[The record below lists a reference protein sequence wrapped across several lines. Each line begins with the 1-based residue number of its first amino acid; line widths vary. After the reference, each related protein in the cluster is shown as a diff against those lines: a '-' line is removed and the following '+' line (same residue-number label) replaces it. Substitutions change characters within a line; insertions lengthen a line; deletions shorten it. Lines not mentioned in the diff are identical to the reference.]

1 MVSNEAKLSQH
12 LIDNVNASR
21 DFVRSLKAEAD
32 EKRSLPEKVADG
44 LTAAFGSMW
53 FLAINVVWFVVWIV
67 LNLGLIPS
75 IKPFDP
81 FPFGLLTMVVSLE
94 AIGLAI
100 IVLISQ
106 NRSEKVADLRGEVD
120 LQLDILTERELT
132 KMLKILIILME
143 KNGIDVTEDSELHEM
158 LKNTNIESL
167 EEDIQ
172 QQMIRKSAPS
182 KS

>member
-1 MVSNEAKLSQH
+1 MVSNESQFRQH

-21 DFVRSLKAEAD
+21 EFVRSLKAEAD
-32 EKRSLPEKVADG
+32 EKRSFPEKVADV

-53 FLAINVVWFVVWIV
+53 FLVINVVWFAVWIAI
-67 LNLGLIPS
+67 NLGLIPGVQ
-75 IKPFDP
+75 PFDP

-132 KMLKILIILME
+132 KMLKILIVLME
-143 KNGIDVTEDSELHEM
+143 KNGIDTSEDSELHQM
-158 LKNTNIESL
+158 LQNTNIEAL
-167 EEDIQ
+167 EQ
-172 QQMIRKSAPS
+172 TLQHQMVNRPRS
-182 KS
+182 